1 MYLLVL
7 VIDDPDKCVDVLPA
21 WEDAGAPGA
30 TILESTGMQ
39 RVLERG
45 ARDDLPLMPSIGD
58 ILKKVE
64 TRHRT
69 IFSVIRDV
77 ETIERIAR
85 VTEEIIGPFDDEN
98 TGFMFSLRVD
108 QVFGLR
114 SS

>member
-7 VIDDPDKCVDVLPA
+7 VVDDPDKCVDLLPA
-21 WEDAGAPGA
+21 WEKAGAPGA

-39 RVLERG
+39 RVLKRG

-58 ILKKVE
+58 IFKKIE

-69 IFSVIRDV
+69 IFSVVPDL
-77 ETIERIAR
+77 ETVERIAR
-85 VTEEIIGPFDDEN
+85 VTEEIIGPFEGEN

-114 SS
+114 GG